1 MVPPMPILDPVVE
14 AYLDDHRTPPDALLV
29 EMEAHGARDRVPIVP
44 PETGALLHVLART
57 AGARRIVEVGTA
69 IGVSTVYLARAL
81 PADGELVSFEID
93 PQRHAAA
100 RDYLGRSG
108 AAARVDLRLQDAR
121 EGLAELDEGW
131 DLAFIDAAK
140 GEYATY
146 FDLLVPRLRP
156 RGLIVADNALM
167 GGTVASGEPNGIW
180 GDEQIRGGRAFL
192 DAFLAHP
199 SLDATVLAVGD
210 GVAIGVKRD

>member
-1 MVPPMPILDPVVE
+1 
-14 AYLDDHRTPPDALLV
+14 
-29 EMEAHGARDRVPIVP
+29 VPIVP

-57 AGARRIVEVGTA
+57 AGATRIVEIGTA

-93 PQRHAAA
+93 PARHAAA
-100 RDYLGRSG
+100 QAYLARSG
-108 AAARVDLRLQDAR
+108 AAARVDLRLEDAR

-167 GGTVASGEPNGIW
+167 GGTVASGEPNGVW
-180 GDEQIRGGRAFL
+180 GPELIRGGRAFL

-199 SLDATVLAVGD
+199 DLDATVLPVGD
-210 GVAIGVKRD
+210 GVAIGVKRG

>member
-1 MVPPMPILDPVVE
+1 MPILDPVVE
-14 AYLDDHRTPPDALLV
+14 AYLDAHRSTPDALLS

-57 AGARRIVEVGTA
+57 AGATRIVEVGTA

-93 PQRHAAA
+93 PARHAAA
-100 RDYLGRSG
+100 QGYLGRAG
-108 AAARVDLRLQDAR
+108 VTARVDLRLQDAR

-131 DLAFIDAAK
+131 DLAFIDATK

-146 FDLLVPRLRP
+146 FELLVPRMRP
-156 RGLIVADNALM
+156 RGLIVADNALLS
-167 GGTVASGEPNGIW
+167 GTVATGEPDEIW
-180 GDEQIRGGRAFL
+180 SAQHIRDGRAFL
-192 DAFLAHP
+192 EAFLAHP
-199 SLDATVLAVGD
+199 ELDATVLAVGD
-210 GVAIGVKRD
+210 GVAIGVKRG